1 MASSDRHA
9 SLRLVSDLPIEA
21 DEPVALQRFGT
32 SRRVAMRGRLSEVVD
47 AGYQSILMALAE
59 EPAEVVCDLTGVTGP
74 MDAEAVDVLA
84 SVGCEVEHWPG
95 SRVGMICP
103 DAALRREL
111 AQQPD
116 TRYVVLG
123 ERRAAVLSRLADGP
137 ARTIMRLPLPA
148 EAQSASV
155 ARQRVAEVCLDWG
168 CGIQLE
174 AATLIVSEM
183 VTNALLH
190 AGTMLELSVAR
201 CEDRLRLAVADGNTG
216 RPQPQ
221 PLDTAGVTGRGML
234 LVAAF
239 SRAWGVLP
247 AADGG
252 KVVWAVLD
260 V

>member
-1 MASSDRHA
+1 M
-9 SLRLVSDLPIEA
+9 
-21 DEPVALQRFGT
+21 
-32 SRRVAMRGRLSEVVD
+32 
-47 AGYQSILMALAE
+47 
-59 EPAEVVCDLTGVTGP
+59 
-74 MDAEAVDVLA
+74 
-84 SVGCEVEHWPG
+84 
-95 SRVGMICP
+95 
-103 DAALRREL
+103 
-111 AQQPD
+111 
-116 TRYVVLG
+116 LG

-137 ARTIMRLPLPA
+137 ARPVIRLPLPP
-148 EAQSASV
+148 EARSASV

>member
-1 MASSDRHA
+1 M
-9 SLRLVSDLPIEA
+9 
-21 DEPVALQRFGT
+21 
-32 SRRVAMRGRLSEVVD
+32 
-47 AGYQSILMALAE
+47 
-59 EPAEVVCDLTGVTGP
+59 
-74 MDAEAVDVLA
+74 
-84 SVGCEVEHWPG
+84 
-95 SRVGMICP
+95 
-103 DAALRREL
+103 
-111 AQQPD
+111 
-116 TRYVVLG
+116 
-123 ERRAAVLSRLADGP
+123 
-137 ARTIMRLPLPA
+137 
-148 EAQSASV
+148 
-155 ARQRVAEVCLDWG
+155 ARQRVAEACLDWE

-247 AADGG
+247 TADGG

>member
-9 SLRLVSDLPIEA
+9 SLRLVSDLPVEP

-32 SRRVAMRGRLSEVVD
+32 SRRVAVRGRLAEVVD

-74 MDAEAVDVLA
+74 VDAEAVDVLA

-111 AQQPD
+111 AQHPD

-123 ERRAAVLSRLADGP
+123 ERRAAVLARLADGP
-137 ARTIMRLPLPA
+137 ARTVTRLPLPP
-148 EAQSASV
+148 EARSASV
-155 ARQRVAEVCLDWG
+155 ARQRVAEACLDWG

-247 AADGG
+247 TVDGG